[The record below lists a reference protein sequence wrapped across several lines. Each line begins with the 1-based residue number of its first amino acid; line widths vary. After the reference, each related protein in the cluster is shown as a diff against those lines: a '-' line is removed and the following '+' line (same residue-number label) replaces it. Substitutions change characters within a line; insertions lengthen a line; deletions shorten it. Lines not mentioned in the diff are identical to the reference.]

1 MCVPDA
7 VLASASTSDPR
18 VSTLVQGLYGADT
31 RPSLGNKEK
40 NIALE
45 QMILQCYDRLLR
57 SAVSTFLPVST
68 SAHVLYRTV
77 SEKHARIPKW

>member
-7 VLASASTSDPR
+7 VLASAPTSESR
-18 VSTLVQGLYGADT
+18 VSTLAKGLYGADIS
-31 RPSLGNKEK
+31 PSLGNKEK

-57 SAVSTFLPVST
+57 SAVGTFLLFYTFV
-68 SAHVLYRTV
+68 HVLCRTA
-77 SEKHARIPKW
+77 SEKPARIPRW